1 MQELIKRAAGKILIP
16 FTKWYLR
23 KQRSFNYNGI
33 RIVVSPGVFHPG
45 LFSSTLFL
53 LRFLENQNLKNLSLL
68 ELGCGSGLI
77 SVRCAQKG
85 AVVTSSDI
93 SISAL
98 RNAER
103 NAVSNDVV
111 ITPVHSD
118 LFERIALQRFD
129 WIIINPPYY
138 AKDAADESEFA
149 WNCGKDF
156 EYFRNLFSQLPS
168 YLHDNTFILMVLTKG
183 CDLSTIFS
191 IAASHGFVFTVIE
204 EKSVPFDQKD
214 FLYRISVSSSE

>member
-1 MQELIKRAAGKILIP
+1 MQELIKRAAGKVLIP

-23 KQRSFNYNGI
+23 KQRSFNYLGV

-45 LFSSTLFL
+45 LFSSTLFIL
-53 LRFLENQNLKNLSLL
+53 HFLEKQNLNNLSLL

-85 AVVTSSDI
+85 ATVTASDI
-93 SISAL
+93 SVAAL
-98 RNAER
+98 RNADL

-111 ITPVHSD
+111 ITTVHSD

-138 AKDAADESEFA
+138 AKDAANETEFA

-156 EYFRNLFSQLPS
+156 EYFRNLFRELPS
-168 YLHDNTFILMVLTKG
+168 YINDSTFILMVLTKG
-183 CDLSTIFS
+183 CDLATIFS
-191 IAASHGFVFTVIE
+191 IGASHGFVFNVIE

-214 FLYRISVSSSE
+214 FLYRISFSSSE